1 MEQETT
7 FCQELQNDTAID
19 LRDNRGKRHKMWLML
34 LGVTL
39 GLLRKRDGCLSS
51 LHRSMVNKHDEE
63 LCDSLGIGS
72 DELYPVR
79 ICRFYLRR

>member
-39 GLLRKRDGCLSS
+39 FVKGMVVYHHYTVAWSIS
-51 LHRSMVNKHDEE
+51 MMRSCAI
-63 LCDSLGIGS
+63 L
-72 DELYPVR
+72 
-79 ICRFYLRR
+79 